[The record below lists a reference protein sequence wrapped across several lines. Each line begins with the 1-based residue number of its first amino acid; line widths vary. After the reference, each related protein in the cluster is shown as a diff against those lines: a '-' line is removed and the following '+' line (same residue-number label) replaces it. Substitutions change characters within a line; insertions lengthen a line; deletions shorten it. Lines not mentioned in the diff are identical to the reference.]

1 MSAKKEFVVVYNPR
15 SGGSFGRAV
24 LQELFSQHAISVS
37 DWVSVKQID
46 QALPA
51 HAARGATIIAVGGDG
66 TMSHV
71 ARIVYGTNA
80 VLAPLPGGTL
90 NHFTKDL
97 GVAQTMNEAIAQL
110 AHAEP
115 RAIDVALVNGNIFV
129 NNSSI
134 GLYPSSLRLRGK
146 LENRI
151 GKWPAAFVASLRS
164 LWQLRIYT
172 VRVDNETFQAP
183 FIFVGNNEYALDS
196 VGTTTRTAL
205 DAGVLS
211 VFIAKT
217 PSRRMLVK
225 IGLYALIGKAHL
237 LNEFDVFT
245 VQKITIEVN
254 RPRLSVSYDG
264 EVKRIVPPLT
274 YEIKPKALRVLV

>member
-15 SGGSFGRAV
+15 SGASFGRAA
-24 LQELFSQHAISVS
+24 LQQLFSEHAISVS

-46 QALPA
+46 HILPA
-51 HAARGATIIAVGGDG
+51 HAARGATIVVVGGDG
-66 TMSHV
+66 TVSHV
-71 ARIVYGTNA
+71 ARVAYGTNA
-80 VLAPLPGGTL
+80 ILAPLPGGTL

-97 GVAQTMNEAIAQL
+97 GVSQTMSEAIGQL
-110 AHAEP
+110 AHAKP
-115 RAIDVALVNGNIFV
+115 RTIDVALVNGNIFV

-151 GKWPAAFVASLRS
+151 GKWPAAFIATLRS
-164 LWQLRIYT
+164 LWHLRIYT

-183 FIFVGNNEYALDS
+183 FIFVGNNEYALDT
-196 VGTTTRTAL
+196 VGTTTRSAL

-225 IGLYALIGKAHL
+225 IGLYALVGRAHL
-237 LNEFDVFT
+237 LNEFDIRKVR
-245 VQKITIEVN
+245 KITIEVN
-254 RPRLSVSYDG
+254 RSRLSVSYDG
-264 EVKRIVPPLT
+264 EVKRIAPPLT
-274 YEIKPKALRVLV
+274 YEIKPKSLRVLV